1 MIELTNTHQ
10 WKKEPVTNY
19 MHRWRNLSLNFKYWL
34 TETFALDMYI
44 QGMHWGL
51 RYILQGIK
59 PKSCKELATQAHDMK
74 LSITA
79 TESS

>member
-10 WKKEPVTNY
+10 WKEEPVTDY
-19 MHRWRNLSLNFKYWL
+19 IHRWRNLSLNYKDWL
-34 TETFALDMYI
+34 TKTFTLDMYI

-59 PKSCKELATQAHDMK
+59 PKSFKELAT
-74 LSITA
+74 
-79 TESS
+79 